1 MKFRAN
7 GQNSEIINPVIKII
21 KSSLR
26 WVILGAILFFLLT
39 TLKNHADEVASIQ
52 INSGGWGYLG
62 LSLLVTM
69 LAHIWSAWVWTWIL
83 LEFDRPVPIFWA
95 LGMYLTTNMAKYAPG
110 NVWHF
115 YGRIITLMKVGVS
128 GNVAAVTVL
137 LEPLLM
143 AAAALI
149 FTLIG
154 SFGLLQTT
162 LANGLTIG
170 TYNFSYTF
178 LQTGKG
184 LGLVAVLLGIHPLI
198 LNPLIKFL
206 GKGKFNKKKKLPDR
220 FGENHSPTLNLQPVK
235 LHRYPWLPLIGE
247 MGFLALRGSGFLL
260 VMLAMMY
267 PLYSLTLSSIFSAL
281 LALGAF
287 SFAWLLGLVVP
298 GAPGGIGIFEAT
310 AIALLQNHFTP
321 GVLIGSIAFYRLISV
336 LAEAIAGAIAWL
348 MQKYIITDSNPGK
361 G

>member
-1 MKFRAN
+1 
-7 GQNSEIINPVIKII
+7 VIKLI
-21 KSSLR
+21 KSYLR
-26 WVILGAILFFLLT
+26 WLILGAILFFLLT
-39 TLKNHADEVASIQ
+39 TLKNHADEVASLQ
-52 INSGGWGYLG
+52 ITSGGWGYLG

-69 LAHIWSAWVWTWIL
+69 LAHIWSGWVWTWIL
-83 LEFDRPVPIFWA
+83 REFNQPVPIFWA
-95 LGMYLTTNMAKYAPG
+95 LRIYLTTNMAKYIPG

-115 YGRIITLMKVGVS
+115 YGRIVTLMKMDVS

-154 SFGLLQTT
+154 SFGLLQTP

-178 LQTGKG
+178 IQIGKG
-184 LGLVAVLLGIHPLI
+184 LGLVGVLLGVHPMI

-206 GKGKFNKKKKLPDR
+206 GKGKFKKKKKLPDSL
-220 FGENHSPTLNLQPVK
+220 GETHSPPLNLKPGK
-235 LHRYPWLPLIGE
+235 LHRYPWLPLVGE

-260 VMLAMMY
+260 VMLAMMS
-267 PLYSLTLSSIFSAL
+267 PLYSLNLSSVFSAL

-298 GAPGGIGIFEAT
+298 GAPGGIGVFEAT
-310 AIALLQNHFTP
+310 AIALLQHHFTP

-348 MQKYIITDSNPGK
+348 IQKHLITDSNPGK
-361 G
+361 VEKN